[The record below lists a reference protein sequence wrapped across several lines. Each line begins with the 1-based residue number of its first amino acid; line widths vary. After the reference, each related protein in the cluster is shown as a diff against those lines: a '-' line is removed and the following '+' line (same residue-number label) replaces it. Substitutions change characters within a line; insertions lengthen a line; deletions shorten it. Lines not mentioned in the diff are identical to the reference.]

1 MQLVGGEKN
10 KGVQVVS
17 EEKNENSEDK
27 REPFWSVGRE
37 DRLHF
42 SFVFSLIFF
51 IALISFYFYE
61 CYGWDDK
68 AGVGWT
74 KAFFNLLKS
83 FVPIGLFAFTLAF
96 LFFEVRDAVAYL
108 RNKWQ
113 NRQKKREKE
122 LYDRYYQEG
131 YEAGR
136 KAGIQ
141 GTEDE

>member
-1 MQLVGGEKN
+1 MIG
-10 KGVQVVS
+10 

-37 DRLHF
+37 DRLQF
-42 SFVFSLIFF
+42 SFIFSLIFF

-83 FVPIGLFAFTLAF
+83 FVSIGLFAFTLAF

-108 RNKWQ
+108 KIKWQ
-113 NRQKKREKE
+113 NRRQRRERA
-122 LYDRYYQEG
+122 LYEKYYKEG

-141 GTEDE
+141 GTENE

>member
-51 IALISFYFYE
+51 I
-61 CYGWDDK
+61 
-68 AGVGWT
+68 
-74 KAFFNLLKS
+74 
-83 FVPIGLFAFTLAF
+83 
-96 LFFEVRDAVAYL
+96 
-108 RNKWQ
+108 
-113 NRQKKREKE
+113 
-122 LYDRYYQEG
+122 
-131 YEAGR
+131 
-136 KAGIQ
+136 
-141 GTEDE
+141 EDE